1 MTTSHPF
8 AARLAARRR
17 ATRATRVALLALTTA
32 VLLSA
37 SSAALAGAR
46 EEARMLEA
54 TSVLE
59 EAQAMP
65 DQWAPEQLLRRA
77 QGIAVLPK
85 VVKAGF
91 VVGGRGGKGVLVVR
105 DTQGRWSNPA
115 FVSLAGGS
123 FGWQIG
129 VETSDI
135 VLIFTTRRGIEG
147 VTGGK
152 VTLGADASVA
162 AGPVGRQV
170 SAATDVGL
178 AEVYSY
184 SRAKG
189 LFGGLAIDGSALT
202 IDHRANAAYYQ
213 KPGVLPSDIFAATA
227 PAAPESARRLLTAVQ
242 AMTHAGDAGTARP
255 AAAPAPAATPT
266 PTTSGG
272 DGRGLE
278 SGGATTYPLT
288 PASQA
293 PK

>member
-1 MTTSHPF
+1 MTTPLPF
-8 AARLAARRR
+8 AARLAVRRH
-17 ATRATRVALLALTTA
+17 ATSAALLTLATA
-32 VLLSA
+32 VLLPVAPS
-37 SSAALAGAR
+37 ALAGPR
-46 EEARMLEA
+46 EEARLLDA
-54 TSVLE
+54 TSILE

-77 QGIAVLPK
+77 QGIAVLPHVIK
-85 VVKAGF
+85 GALII
-91 VVGGRGGKGVLVVR
+91 GGRGGKGVLVVR
-105 DTQGRWSNPA
+105 DAQGHWSNPA
-115 FVSLAGGS
+115 FISLGGGS
-123 FGWQIG
+123 FGFQWG
-129 VETSDI
+129 VEASDI
-135 VLIFTTRRGIEG
+135 ILVFTTRKSIEG

-152 VTLGADASVA
+152 VTLGADASAA
-162 AGPVGRQV
+162 AGPVGRQI
-170 SAATDVGL
+170 SAATDVAFD

-189 LFGGLAIDGSALT
+189 LFAGLAVDGTALT

-213 KPGVLPSDIFAATA
+213 KPGVLPSDIFAGTA

-242 AMTHAGDAGTARP
+242 TMTHAGDAGTARP

>member
-1 MTTSHPF
+1 MTTPFPF
-8 AARLAARRR
+8 ASRLAVRRR
-17 ATRATRVALLALTTA
+17 PTRVALLTLATA
-32 VLLSA
+32 VLLPVA
-37 SSAALAGAR
+37 PAALAGSR
-46 EEARMLEA
+46 EEARLLEA
-54 TSVLE
+54 TSILE

-77 QGIAVLPK
+77 QGIAVLPHVIK
-85 VVKAGF
+85 GAII
-91 VVGGRGGKGVLVVR
+91 VGGRGGKGVLVVR
-105 DTQGRWSNPA
+105 DAQGHWSNPA
-115 FVSLAGGS
+115 FISLGGAS
-123 FGWQIG
+123 FGFQWG
-129 VETSDI
+129 VQASDI
-135 VLIFTTRRGIEG
+135 ILVFTTRKSIEG

-152 VTLGADASVA
+152 ITLGADASAA

-170 SAATDVGL
+170 SAATDVGFD

-189 LFGGLAIDGSALT
+189 LFAGLALDGTALT

-213 KPGVLPSDIFAATA
+213 KPGVLPSDIYAGTA
-227 PAAPESARRLLTAVQ
+227 PAAPESSRRLLSAVQ
-242 AMTHAGDAGTARP
+242 AMTHSGDTGTARP
-255 AAAPAPAATPT
+255 ATAAPAATPA

-293 PK
+293 PKTP